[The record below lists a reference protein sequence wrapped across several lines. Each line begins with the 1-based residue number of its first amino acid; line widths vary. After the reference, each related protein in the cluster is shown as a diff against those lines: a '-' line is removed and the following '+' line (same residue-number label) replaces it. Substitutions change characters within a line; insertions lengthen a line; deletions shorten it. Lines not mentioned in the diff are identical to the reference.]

1 MANKESESPNGN
13 VHEYD
18 GIIELDNEL
27 PRWWLMT
34 FVVCVIFSAIYWIH
48 YHTFGTG
55 ALPAA
60 EYEQYEIEKAAEEAA
75 ELMEAG
81 EVSEELLATMS
92 KNPAA
97 VAQGKAVFDSQCVTC
112 HAPGGR
118 GAVGPNLTDDFVLH
132 GGSGMDAYKIIKNG
146 YLPKQ
151 MPAWGPQLGE
161 LKVRSLTAYVLS
173 LRGTGAPG
181 GKEPQGERL

>member
-1 MANKESESPNGN
+1 MSNEKSPEGN

-34 FVVCVIFSAIYWIH
+34 FAVCILFAAVYWIH

-55 ALPAA
+55 ALPTA
-60 EYEQYEIEKAAEEAA
+60 EYEQYQIEKAAEEAA
-75 ELMEAG
+75 KLLEAG
-81 EVSEELLATMS
+81 EITEDLLVSMS

-112 HAPGGR
+112 HAAGGR
-118 GAVGPNLTDDFVLH
+118 GAVGPNLTDSFALH
-132 GGSGMDAYKIIKNG
+132 GSAGMDIYKIVKDG

-161 LKVRSLTAYVLS
+161 LKVRSLSTYVLS
-173 LRGTGAPG
+173 IRGTNVSG
-181 GKEPQGERL
+181 GKEPQGEKF